1 MKRREFL
8 TLIGGAAAGLS
19 CAAQAQQP
27 ARPVIGY
34 LSAQSKAAALEQ
46 TAKFN
51 RGLNEMG
58 FVDGQNVAIEYR
70 WADGQYERLPAMATE
85 LVRRPVDLIVAQA
98 PPAALAAKAA
108 TSIEGLREL
117 VPKATA
123 IAMLANPVSPDAVPE
138 IRDAQAAARANGLEL
153 KMHNASTPVE
163 LDAAFTTIPIV
174 FVVGVDPIAVGLVE
188 SLSLPSGNATGMTL
202 MTGPLSQKRIEG
214 LRELV
219 PKATA
224 IAMLANPV
232 SPDAVPEI
240 RDAQA
245 AARANGLELKMHNAS
260 TPVELDAALGA
271 NAAQHPDAL
280 LVGSD
285 PFLLIRRN
293 DLVAFAARYQ
303 IPTIYPFREFADSG
317 GLISYGTNIATAYRQ
332 AGIYAGRILKGA
344 KPAELPVVQPTKFE
358 LVINLKTAKTLFHR
372 CFMLVP
378 TR

>member
-1 MKRREFL
+1 M
-8 TLIGGAAAGLS
+8 AA
-19 CAAQAQQP
+19 
-27 ARPVIGY
+27 
-34 LSAQSKAAALEQ
+34 
-46 TAKFN
+46 
-51 RGLNEMG
+51 
-58 FVDGQNVAIEYR
+58 
-70 WADGQYERLPAMATE
+70 E
-85 LVRRPVDLIVAQA
+85 LVRRPVDVIVAQA

-108 TSIEGLREL
+108 T
-117 VPKATA
+117 
-123 IAMLANPVSPDAVPE
+123 
-138 IRDAQAAARANGLEL
+138 
-153 KMHNASTPVE
+153 
-163 LDAAFTTIPIV
+163 TTIPIV
-174 FVVGVDPIAVGLVE
+174 FVVGFDPIAAGLVE
-188 SLSLPSGNATGMTL
+188 SLSQPSGNATDMTL
-202 MTGPLSQKRIEG
+202 MTGPLSQKRIEA

-271 NAAQHPDAL
+271 IAAQHPDAL

-317 GLISYGTNIATAYRQ
+317 GLISYGTNIANAYRQ
-332 AGIYAGRILKGA
+332 AGIYVGRILKGA

-358 LVINLKTAKTLFHR
+358 LVINLKTAKTLGISIPP
-372 CFMLVP
+372 MLHARSDEVIE
-378 TR
+378 

>member
-1 MKRREFL
+1 MMRWREFL
-8 TLIGGAAAGLS
+8 TLIGVAAAGLS
-19 CAAQAQQP
+19 CSAQAQQP
-27 ARPVIGY
+27 ARPVVGY

-58 FVDGQNVAIEYR
+58 FVDGQSVAIEYR
-70 WADGQYERLPAMATE
+70 WADGQYDRLPAMATE

-108 TSIEGLREL
+108 T
-117 VPKATA
+117 
-123 IAMLANPVSPDAVPE
+123 
-138 IRDAQAAARANGLEL
+138 
-153 KMHNASTPVE
+153 
-163 LDAAFTTIPIV
+163 TTIPIV
-174 FVVGVDPIAVGLVE
+174 FVVGIDPIAAGLVE

-224 IAMLANPV
+224 IAMLANPL

-240 RDAQA
+240 RDAQT

-260 TPVELDAALGA
+260 TPVELDAAFSA
-271 NAAQHPDAL
+271 IAAQHPDAL

-285 PFLLIRRN
+285 
-293 DLVAFAARYQ
+293 
-303 IPTIYPFREFADSG
+303 
-317 GLISYGTNIATAYRQ
+317 
-332 AGIYAGRILKGA
+332 
-344 KPAELPVVQPTKFE
+344 
-358 LVINLKTAKTLFHR
+358 LF
-372 CFMLVP
+372 C
-378 TR
+378 